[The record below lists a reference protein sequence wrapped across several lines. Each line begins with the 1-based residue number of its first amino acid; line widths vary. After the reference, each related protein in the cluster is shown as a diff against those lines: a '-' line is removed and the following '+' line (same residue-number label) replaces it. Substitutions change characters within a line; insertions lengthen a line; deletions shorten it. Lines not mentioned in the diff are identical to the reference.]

1 MLIFFP
7 PQKHFPSGLGCS
19 QKQSD
24 ELAGVQNTGNADVIP
39 SDAFDSETIRCF
51 KKSS

>member
-7 PQKHFPSGLGCS
+7 LQKHFPSGLGCR

-24 ELAGVQNTGNADVIP
+24 ELAGVEDTGNADVIP
-39 SDAFDSETIRCF
+39 SDAFDSETL
-51 KKSS
+51 